1 MKEEVLS
8 LFKPLQAVQ
17 LATCEADQPRLRPMT
32 LIYYLNRFFFA
43 TGASDAKSAQVVMN
57 PKAECCLLLPEGE
70 YTGYIRMSGVLKQI
84 KDIVLKKAVAD
95 VATYIYHYWS
105 DAADPGYHLYEF
117 YVQKMRYM
125 KPGENLETDIVL

>member
-8 LFKPLQAVQ
+8 LLKPLQAVQ

-32 LIYYLNRFFFA
+32 LIYYQNKFYFA
-43 TGASDAKSAQVVMN
+43 TGASDAKSAQVEMN
-57 PKAECCLLLPEGE
+57 PKAECCLLLPEGK
-70 YTGYIRMSGVLKQI
+70 YTGYLRMSGNLKLVG
-84 KDIVLKKAVAD
+84 DVVLKKAVAD

-117 YVQKMRYM
+117 AVDKLRYM
-125 KPGENLETDIVL
+125 KPGESLETDIDI